1 METQEINTAVVVLNW
16 NGINWLKKFLPI
28 LIEKSKGANIYIADN
43 ASIDNSLE
51 YVNDNF
57 PNVKVLKNFSNEG
70 YAKGYNDALETLKE
84 EFFVLINSDIE
95 VTDNWIKPIINL
107 MEANSDIAACQP
119 KILSFHDRNKFEYA
133 GACGGFIDTL
143 GYPFCRGRIFSDLE
157 DDNNQYNDI
166 TEVFWASGAC
176 LFVRAKHFKEVNGF
190 DNDFFAH
197 QEEIDLCWRLKNK
210 SYKIMVEPESKVL
223 HIGGATLEKSS
234 PKKTYLNF
242 RNNLYMLFKN
252 LKLNQLLFIIPIRLI
267 LDGIA
272 AFTFLFQRNGFL
284 HFLSIIK
291 AHFTFY
297 LNINKLIRKRS
308 KIKQKSNH
316 KGIMN
321 NSILFLNKIKKNN
334 KFSDLEKYFN
344 E

>member
-28 LIEKSKGANIYIADN
+28 LIEKSKDVNVYIADN
-43 ASIDNSLE
+43 ASTDNSVE
-51 YVNDNF
+51 YITINF
-57 PNVKVLKNFSNEG
+57 SSVKVLKNFSNEG

-176 LFVRAKHFKEVNGF
+176 LFVRAKYFKEVNGF

-210 SYKIMVEPESKVL
+210 GYKIMVNPNSAVF
-223 HIGGATLEKSS
+223 HVGAGTLNTSS
-234 PKKTYLNF
+234 PLKTYLNF
-242 RNNLYMLFKN
+242 RNNLFMLYKN
-252 LKLNQLLFIIPIRLI
+252 LSVLKLIITLLFRLP

-272 AFTFLFQRNGFL
+272 ALSFAKKENGLGHVF
-284 HFLSIIK
+284 
-291 AHFTFY
+291 
-297 LNINKLIRKRS
+297 
-308 KIKQKSNH
+308 
-316 KGIMN
+316 
-321 NSILFLNKIKKNN
+321 SILRAHLVFYVSIPLLSLKRKKIDQKKNLAGQKKFSILLKYYFLGIKK
-334 KFSDLEKYFN
+334 FSNL
-344 E
+344 

>member
-1 METQEINTAVVVLNW
+1 METQEIKTAVVVLNW

-28 LIEKSKGANIYIADN
+28 LIEKSKDVNVYIADN
-43 ASIDNSLE
+43 ASTDNSVE

-210 SYKIMVEPESKVL
+210 GYKIMVNPNSAVF
-223 HIGGATLEKSS
+223 HVGAGTLNTSS
-234 PKKTYLNF
+234 PLKTYLNF
-242 RNNLYMLFKN
+242 RNNLFMLYKN
-252 LKLNQLLFIIPIRLI
+252 LSVLKLIITLLFRLP

-272 AFTFLFQRNGFL
+272 ALSFAKKENGLGHVFSIL
-284 HFLSIIK
+284 RAHLVFYVSIPLLSLK
-291 AHFTFY
+291 
-297 LNINKLIRKRS
+297 RK
-308 KIKQKSNH
+308 KIDQKKNLTGQ
-316 KGIMN
+316 KRF
-321 NSILFLNKIKKNN
+321 SILFKYYFLGIK
-334 KFSDLEKYFN
+334 KFSDL
-344 E
+344 

>member
-28 LIEKSKGANIYIADN
+28 LIEKSKDVNIYIADN
-43 ASIDNSLE
+43 ASSDNSVE

-107 MEANSDIAACQP
+107 METNSDIAACQP

-143 GYPFCRGRIFSDLE
+143 GYPFCRGRIFSNLE

-176 LFVRAKHFKEVNGF
+176 LFVRAKYFKEVNGF

-210 SYKIMVEPESKVL
+210 GYKIMVNPNSAVF
-223 HIGGATLEKSS
+223 HVGAGTLNTNS
-234 PKKTYLNF
+234 PFKTYLNF
-242 RNNLYMLFKN
+242 RNNLFMLYKN
-252 LKLNQLLFIIPIRLI
+252 LSVLKLIITLLFRLP

-272 AFTFLFQRNGFL
+272 ALSFAKKENGLGHVFSIL
-284 HFLSIIK
+284 RAHLVFYVSIPLLSLK
-291 AHFTFY
+291 
-297 LNINKLIRKRS
+297 RK
-308 KIKQKSNH
+308 KIDQKKNLTGQ
-316 KGIMN
+316 KRF
-321 NSILFLNKIKKNN
+321 SILFKYYFLGIK
-334 KFSDLEKYFN
+334 KFSDL
-344 E
+344 

>member
-28 LIEKSKGANIYIADN
+28 LIEKSKDVNIYIADN
-43 ASIDNSLE
+43 ASTDNSVE

-210 SYKIMVEPESKVL
+210 GYKIMVNPNSAVF
-223 HIGGATLEKSS
+223 HVGAGTLNTSS
-234 PKKTYLNF
+234 PLKTYLNF
-242 RNNLYMLFKN
+242 RNNLFMLYKN
-252 LKLNQLLFIIPIRLI
+252 LSVLKLIITLLFRLP

-272 AFTFLFQRNGFL
+272 ALSFAKKENGLGHVFSIL
-284 HFLSIIK
+284 RAHLVFYVSIPLLSLK
-291 AHFTFY
+291 
-297 LNINKLIRKRS
+297 RK
-308 KIKQKSNH
+308 KIDQKKNLTGQ
-316 KGIMN
+316 KRF
-321 NSILFLNKIKKNN
+321 SILFKYYFLGIK
-334 KFSDLEKYFN
+334 KFSDL
-344 E
+344 

>member
-43 ASIDNSLE
+43 ASTDNSVD
-51 YVNDNF
+51 YVNNNF

-210 SYKIMVEPESKVL
+210 GYKIMVNPNSAVF
-223 HIGGATLEKSS
+223 HVGAGTLNTNS
-234 PKKTYLNF
+234 PFKTYLNF
-242 RNNLYMLFKN
+242 RNNLFMLYKN
-252 LKLNQLLFIIPIRLI
+252 LSVLKLIITLLFRLP

-272 AFTFLFQRNGFL
+272 ALSFAKKENGLGHVFSIL
-284 HFLSIIK
+284 RAHLVFYVSIPLLSLK
-291 AHFTFY
+291 
-297 LNINKLIRKRS
+297 RK
-308 KIKQKSNH
+308 KIDQKKNLTGQ
-316 KGIMN
+316 KRF
-321 NSILFLNKIKKNN
+321 SILFKYYFLGIK
-334 KFSDLEKYFN
+334 KFSDL
-344 E
+344 

>member
-28 LIEKSKGANIYIADN
+28 LIEKSKDVNIYIADN
-43 ASIDNSLE
+43 ASTDNSVE

-210 SYKIMVEPESKVL
+210 GYKIMVNPNSAVF
-223 HIGGATLEKSS
+223 HVGAGTLNTSS
-234 PKKTYLNF
+234 PLKTYLNF
-242 RNNLYMLFKN
+242 RNNLFMLYKN
-252 LKLNQLLFIIPIRLI
+252 LSVLKLIITILFRLP

-272 AFTFLFQRNGFL
+272 ALSFAKKENGLGHVFSIL
-284 HFLSIIK
+284 RAHLVFYVSIPLLSLK
-291 AHFTFY
+291 
-297 LNINKLIRKRS
+297 RK
-308 KIKQKSNH
+308 KIDQKKNLTGQ
-316 KGIMN
+316 KRF
-321 NSILFLNKIKKNN
+321 SILFKYYFLGIKK
-334 KFSDLEKYFN
+334 FSNL
-344 E
+344 

>member
-28 LIEKSKGANIYIADN
+28 LIEKSKDVNIYIADN
-43 ASIDNSLE
+43 ASTDNSVE

-176 LFVRAKHFKEVNGF
+176 LFVRAKYFKQVNGF

-210 SYKIMVEPESKVL
+210 GYKIMVNPNSAVF
-223 HIGGATLEKSS
+223 HVGAGTLNTSS
-234 PKKTYLNF
+234 PLKTYLNF
-242 RNNLYMLFKN
+242 RNNLFMLYKN
-252 LKLNQLLFIIPIRLI
+252 LSVLKLIITILFRLP

-272 AFTFLFQRNGFL
+272 ALSFAKKENGLGHVFSIL
-284 HFLSIIK
+284 RAHLVFYVSIPLLSLK
-291 AHFTFY
+291 
-297 LNINKLIRKRS
+297 RK
-308 KIKQKSNH
+308 KIDQKKNLTGQ
-316 KGIMN
+316 KRF
-321 NSILFLNKIKKNN
+321 SILFKYYFLGIK
-334 KFSDLEKYFN
+334 KFSDL
-344 E
+344 

>member
-1 METQEINTAVVVLNW
+1 METQEIKTAVVVLNW

-28 LIEKSKGANIYIADN
+28 LIEKRKDANIYIDYN
-43 ASIDNSLE
+43 ASTDNSVD
-51 YVNDNF
+51 YVNNNF

-70 YAKGYNDALETLKE
+70 YAKGYNDSLETLKE

-107 MEANSDIAACQP
+107 MDTNLDIAACQP
-119 KILSFHDRNKFEYA
+119 KILSFYDRNKFEYA

-176 LFVRAKHFKEVNGF
+176 LFVRAKYFKEVNGF

-210 SYKIMVEPESKVL
+210 GYKIMVNPNSAVF
-223 HIGGATLEKSS
+223 HVGAGTLNTNS
-234 PKKTYLNF
+234 PFKTYLNF
-242 RNNLYMLFKN
+242 RNNLFMLYKN
-252 LKLNQLLFIIPIRLI
+252 QSVLKLIITLLFRLP

-272 AFTFLFQRNGFL
+272 ALSFAKKENGLGHVFSIL
-284 HFLSIIK
+284 RAHLVFYVSIPLLSLK
-291 AHFTFY
+291 
-297 LNINKLIRKRS
+297 RK
-308 KIKQKSNH
+308 KIDQKKNLTGQ
-316 KGIMN
+316 KRF
-321 NSILFLNKIKKNN
+321 SILFKYYFLGIKK
-334 KFSDLEKYFN
+334 FSNL
-344 E
+344 